1 MVNDEKLEY
10 FCGSLKNRI
19 FRGGHEKS
27 NIEGENS
34 LKMGGAWTF
43 CRFNGEVGKK
53 QGGLIPQC
61 TL

>member
-1 MVNDEKLEY
+1 MLFLKDMVNDEKLEY

-34 LKMGGAWTF
+34 LKMGGLGHFADLMG
-43 CRFNGEVGKK
+43 RLARNR
-53 QGGLIPQC
+53 GG
-61 TL
+61 

>member
-34 LKMGGAWTF
+34 LKMGGLGHLADLMGSLA
-43 CRFNGEVGKK
+43 RNR
-53 QGGLIPQC
+53 GG
-61 TL
+61 